1 MSSFLGVPIVGQGE
15 VVGAFYLTD
24 KIDGPG
30 FTDEDEANIGLLA
43 SHAAAAIEAAGMFED
58 SRTLALAEERER
70 MARELHDALNQSLF
84 SLTLTARAASRH
96 LATDPDRTA
105 EELTEI
111 ANLSRQAMAEL
122 RAVVE
127 GLRTPDVDRDG
138 LLPAIRSLA
147 QLMSRVHHIEVD
159 VVADREPDLE
169 GRAEHEVFRIVQEAL
184 TNAVRHAHAAK
195 VTVSVA
201 NGEGVEIV
209 VNDDGIGFEPDARA
223 SRGRRLGL
231 TSMRERAS
239 LLGGTLTITSSPGE
253 GATVRL
259 EVPV

>member
-1 MSSFLGVPIVGQGE
+1 
-15 VVGAFYLTD
+15 
-24 KIDGPG
+24 
-30 FTDEDEANIGLLA
+30 
-43 SHAAAAIEAAGMFED
+43 
-58 SRTLALAEERER
+58 
-70 MARELHDALNQSLF
+70 LF

-111 ANLSRQAMAEL
+111 ANLSREAMAEL

-127 GLRTPDVDRDG
+127 GLRTPDVERDG

-159 VVADREPDLE
+159 VVADGEPDLE

-195 VTVSVA
+195 VTVTIA
-201 NGEGVEIV
+201 NDDGVEIV

-259 EVPV
+259 EVPA

>member
-1 MSSFLGVPIVGQGE
+1 
-15 VVGAFYLTD
+15 
-24 KIDGPG
+24 
-30 FTDEDEANIGLLA
+30 
-43 SHAAAAIEAAGMFED
+43 
-58 SRTLALAEERER
+58 

-84 SLTLTARAASRH
+84 SLSLTARAASRH
-96 LATDPDRTA
+96 LATDPERTA
-105 EELTEI
+105 EELSEI
-111 ANLSRQAMAEL
+111 ATLSRQAMAEL

-127 GLRTPDVDRDG
+127 GLRTPDVERDG

-147 QLMSRVHHIEVD
+147 QLMSRVHHIEVE
-159 VVADREPDLE
+159 VVADGEPDLD

-209 VNDDGIGFEPDARA
+209 VNDDGIGFEPDAST

-239 LLGGTLTITSSPGE
+239 LLGGTITITSSPGD

-259 EVPV
+259 EVPL